1 MAILRTHTG
10 VFLIYLDD
18 STVCVFQLDSNDYRI
33 PRSSPTRITRTN
45 ESTSAHERHF
55 RTWLTDVDLL
65 MQVLEES
72 DTSSEISCRKDA
84 LNLENGDFK
93 TSIEKAITKLP
104 RIQHLVR
111 N

>member
-1 MAILRTHTG
+1 ML
-10 VFLIYLDD
+10 
-18 STVCVFQLDSNDYRI
+18 
-33 PRSSPTRITRTN
+33 
-45 ESTSAHERHF
+45 
-55 RTWLTDVDLL
+55 LTCCADVDLL

>member
-1 MAILRTHTG
+1 MLHVALH
-10 VFLIYLDD
+10 L
-18 STVCVFQLDSNDYRI
+18 
-33 PRSSPTRITRTN
+33 P
-45 ESTSAHERHF
+45 
-55 RTWLTDVDLL
+55 DVDLFT
-65 MQVLEES
+65 QVLEES

-111 N
+111 SYFSIDSHYKNHYSIRA

>member
-1 MAILRTHTG
+1 MHIH
-10 VFLIYLDD
+10 
-18 STVCVFQLDSNDYRI
+18 
-33 PRSSPTRITRTN
+33 
-45 ESTSAHERHF
+45 SA
-55 RTWLTDVDLL
+55 DVDLL

>member
-1 MAILRTHTG
+1 
-10 VFLIYLDD
+10 
-18 STVCVFQLDSNDYRI
+18 
-33 PRSSPTRITRTN
+33 
-45 ESTSAHERHF
+45 
-55 RTWLTDVDLL
+55 
-65 MQVLEES
+65 VLEES

-111 N
+111 DSHPDPTFYLTST

>member
-1 MAILRTHTG
+1 MTT
-10 VFLIYLDD
+10 D
-18 STVCVFQLDSNDYRI
+18 
-33 PRSSPTRITRTN
+33 SSPTLPPSRML
-45 ESTSAHERHF
+45 AHCIWRV
-55 RTWLTDVDLL
+55 LYCADVDLL

-111 N
+111 EKLTNMHI

>member
-1 MAILRTHTG
+1 M
-10 VFLIYLDD
+10 
-18 STVCVFQLDSNDYRI
+18 
-33 PRSSPTRITRTN
+33 
-45 ESTSAHERHF
+45 
-55 RTWLTDVDLL
+55 TDVNSSVIA
-65 MQVLEES
+65 QVLEES

-111 N
+111 NRDRKIMK

>member
-1 MAILRTHTG
+1 MS
-10 VFLIYLDD
+10 V
-18 STVCVFQLDSNDYRI
+18 I
-33 PRSSPTRITRTN
+33 PR
-45 ESTSAHERHF
+45 
-55 RTWLTDVDLL
+55 LLDVDLL
-65 MQVLEES
+65 TQVLEES

-111 N
+111 DSRLNPTFYLTPT